1 MKGLNIP
8 SVEQFDGKS
17 LMKELNILIFLSCIV
32 INETL
37 MSVISVLHK
46 SVSCKVMHETVFQ
59 VCPGL

>member
-37 MSVISVLHK
+37 MSVISVPRK
-46 SVSCKVMHETVFQ
+46 SVGCKVMYETVFQ
-59 VCPGL
+59 VCPGS